1 MHLKTSLLLLL
12 VTPFVFGQ
20 AKQSKELSI
29 LNKTDFK
36 ITYSSDLKL
45 DESGKDGMVFLLLT
59 EKTDSEDNFI
69 ENINLIKQDL
79 ENLDIDLDKFVAIT
93 EKQIIERGKLVDSKR
108 LKRNGMEYQ
117 RLVCEVFLHNFDLK
131 FLQYDFV
138 KNNKAYVLTFSAKI
152 DVFEKYLKTIEPVM
166 KSFTLK

>member
-1 MHLKTSLLLLL
+1 MLKR
-12 VTPFVFGQ
+12 VQ
-20 AKQSKELSI
+20 H
-29 LNKTDFK
+29 DR
-36 ITYSSDLKL
+36 
-45 DESGKDGMVFLLLT
+45 
-59 EKTDSEDNFI
+59 
-69 ENINLIKQDL
+69 
-79 ENLDIDLDKFVAIT
+79 IT